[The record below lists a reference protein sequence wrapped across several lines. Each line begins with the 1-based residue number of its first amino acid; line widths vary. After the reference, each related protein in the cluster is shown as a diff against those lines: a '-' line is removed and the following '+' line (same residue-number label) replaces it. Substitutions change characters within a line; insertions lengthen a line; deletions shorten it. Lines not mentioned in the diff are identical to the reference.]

1 MKAGWELQTLGDLTM
16 SINGLWKGKKPPFV
30 TAQVIR
36 NTNFRSH
43 GILNLDD
50 VAILEVEQK
59 QFDKRQLQVGDIIL
73 EKSGGGPKQPV
84 GRVVCFE
91 ETQNNFSFSN
101 FTTALRIN
109 RPNLLIYKY
118 LHLYL
123 NYLYENGDTE
133 PLQRQST
140 GIRNLNLPSYKNL
153 SIPLPPLEEQNRIV
167 SILDEAFEG
176 LDRARENAEANLKSA
191 RELFESALN
200 TQIIT
205 DLKKYG
211 TKQISELC
219 ETIVDCLNRT
229 APKVPGPTDYKMV
242 RTTNIRNGVLNLEK
256 VNYVEESTY
265 ITWTRRQTPMI
276 GDVLLTREAPM
287 GEAAI
292 VDTEDKIFLGQRVVS
307 YRTKSDLL
315 VPDYLLLCFQ
325 SKSMQDEF
333 SRLGSGATVQHI
345 RVPQSKELLVSY
357 PPINEQSKAV
367 SRLKQLLKQS
377 NELQF
382 VHQTKLQDI
391 SDLRQSLL
399 QKAFAGELT

>member
-1 MKAGWELQTLGDLTM
+1 MKAGWEVKALGDVCEF
-16 SINGLWKGKKPPFV
+16 I
-30 TAQVIR
+30 
-36 NTNFRSH
+36 
-43 GILNLDD
+43 
-50 VAILEVEQK
+50 
-59 QFDKRQLQVGDIIL
+59 
-73 EKSGGGPKQPV
+73 GGGTPPKDKPEFYSGQIPWATVRDMMHDHLTKTDHSITEAGLSSSSSKLIPKDEIVIASRV
-84 GRVVCFE
+84 GLGKVCILG
-91 ETQNNFSFSN
+91 QD
-101 FTTALRIN
+101 TAINQDLRAVIPRDAN
-109 RPNLLIYKY
+109 SVEKRFLFHWFKFVAGTIEKAGTGATVKGVKLPFLKS
-118 LHLYL
+118 
-123 NYLYENGDTE
+123 
-133 PLQRQST
+133 LQ
-140 GIRNLNLPSYKNL
+140 
-153 SIPLPPLEEQNRIV
+153 IPLPPLAEQKRIV

-200 TQIIT
+200 TQIT
-205 DLKKYG
+205 SDHEKYG
-211 TKQISELC
+211 TKQISKLC

-242 RTTNIRNGVLNLEK
+242 RTTNIRNGKLNLAK

-265 ITWTRRQTPMI
+265 KTWTRRQTPTI

-315 VPDYLLLCFQ
+315 DPDYLLFCFQ

-345 RVPQSKELLVSY
+345 RVPQSKDLLVSC
-357 PPINEQSKAV
+357 PPINEQSNAV

-377 NELQF
+377 NRLQF